1 MNCLSCHPKTK
12 GLGFFKTDKSVYWQA
27 TKPSFFLVIGLLI
40 FGVLLH
46 YMGNDIFWP
55 GYWAMLIFYTFF
67 FFLGA
72 YAGAKTDVEDVD
84 EVILAG
90 RRMPL
95 WLAMATMSATWIDGG
110 YLNGTTEY
118 TCSMGL
124 AWVQA
129 PWGYALSL
137 IVGGLFF
144 AKKMR
149 NYGYKT
155 MLDPLEQ
162 KYGSKLTALLSIP
175 ALTGEI
181 FWSAAILTALG
192 TTFGTVM
199 GLDFNSAIIVSSG
212 ITIVYTILGGLW
224 AVAIT
229 DFFQLIFI
237 FIAMIIVIPFAL
249 DSAGGWDL
257 AWSAYQAEKGVFS
270 SFFPPLEG
278 WKTTEWGWYYWQWWD
293 SAFLLIFGGVAWQAY
308 FQKVLA
314 SKNAKT
320 AMWLSIIAG
329 VVCFL
334 AAIPPMIL
342 GVIADTVNWADF
354 GAKSPDPASLTLP
367 YVFRY
372 LTPPIVA
379 TLGLGAVAAA
389 VMSSVDSS
397 YLSASSMISWNIY
410 RPLINPKIGSL
421 ALSKMIKRLIGIIGV
436 TATVLALKIKSVY
449 QLWFFCSDFVY
460 CILFPQLVC
469 ALFFKR
475 ANWYGSLAGL
485 IVSFSLRVGGGE
497 PLLNIPITLPYPM
510 IKDGVVLFP
519 YKTLAM
525 LMGMLTIM
533 VVSSLTQKSEPGRP
547 LVKMA

>member
-1 MNCLSCHPKTK
+1 MSY
-12 GLGFFKTDKSVYWQA
+12 FKSNLDTYRKAIQ
-27 TKPSFFLVIGLLI
+27 PSLVLVIALLA
-40 FGVLLH
+40 FGFILFLL
-46 YMGNDIFWP
+46 DRDVFWP
-55 GYWAMLIFYTFF
+55 GYWAMIVFYTFF

-72 YAGAKTDVEDVD
+72 FAGAKKGKVEVD
-84 EVILAG
+84 ELILAG
-90 RRMPL
+90 RGMPL

-110 YLNGTTEY
+110 YLNGTAEY
-118 TCSMGL
+118 TKSMGL

-144 AKKMR
+144 ARKMR
-149 NYGYKT
+149 SYGYRT

-162 KYGSKLTALLSIP
+162 KYGKKLTAILAIP

-199 GLDFNSAIIVSSG
+199 GLDFNTAIILSSI
-212 ITIVYTILGGLW
+212 ITIIYTILGGLW

-237 FIAMIIVIPFAL
+237 FVAMIIVVPYAL
-249 DSAGGWDL
+249 PSSGGWEHTW
-257 AWSAYQAEKGVFS
+257 AVYQQHKGLFS
-270 SFFPPLEG
+270 SFLPPLDG
-278 WKTTEWGWYYWQWWD
+278 WKNPEWGWYYWQWWD
-293 SAFLLIFGGVAWQAY
+293 SAFLLIFGGIAWQAY

-314 SKNAKT
+314 SIDAKT
-320 AMWLSIIAG
+320 AVRLSIIAG
-329 VVCFL
+329 VVCFV

-342 GVIADTVNWADF
+342 GMVADVTDWTAMGINA
-354 GAKSPDPASLTLP
+354 PDPPSLTLP
-367 YVFRY
+367 FVFRY
-372 LTPPIVA
+372 LTPPIIA

-410 RPLINPKIGSL
+410 RPLLKPNISDERLGQ
-421 ALSKMIKRLIGIIGV
+421 MIKRLISITGI
-436 TATVLALKIKSVY
+436 TATLLALKVKSVY

-485 IVSFSLRVGGGE
+485 LLSFILRFGGGE
-497 PLLNIPITLPYPM
+497 PLLHLPILLPYPM
-510 IKDGVVLFP
+510 IKDGAVLFP
-519 YKTLAM
+519 YKTFAM
-525 LMGMLTIM
+525 LAGMLGIII
-533 VVSSLTQKSEPGRP
+533 VSILTQKYEPARP
-547 LVKMA
+547 LVKMI